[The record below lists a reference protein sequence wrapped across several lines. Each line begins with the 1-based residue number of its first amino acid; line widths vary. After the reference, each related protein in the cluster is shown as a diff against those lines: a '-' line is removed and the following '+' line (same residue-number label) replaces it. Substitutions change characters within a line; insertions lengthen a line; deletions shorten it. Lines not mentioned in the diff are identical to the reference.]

1 MTDKPDY
8 YLDITRDLCPM
19 TFVKT
24 KLLVERMQPGQVCEI
39 RLQGAEPLINVPRS
53 IATLGDWRPENQNMV
68 FIVFVSS
75 RYCNY
80 LLESAAG

>member
-53 IATLGDWRPENQNMV
+53 IATLGHLVVDLGLETGEPEHGV
-68 FIVFVSS
+68 HRIRIIKV
-75 RYCNY
+75 
-80 LLESAAG
+80 L

>member
-24 KLLVERMQPGQVCEI
+24 KLLVERMKPGQVCEI
-39 RLQGAEPLINVPRS
+39 RLQGLEPLVNVPRS
-53 IATLGDWRPENQNMV
+53 IAELGHQVIN
-68 FIVFVSS
+68 
-75 RYCNY
+75 
-80 LLESAAG
+80 LGLELGEPAQGIHRLRIIKTS